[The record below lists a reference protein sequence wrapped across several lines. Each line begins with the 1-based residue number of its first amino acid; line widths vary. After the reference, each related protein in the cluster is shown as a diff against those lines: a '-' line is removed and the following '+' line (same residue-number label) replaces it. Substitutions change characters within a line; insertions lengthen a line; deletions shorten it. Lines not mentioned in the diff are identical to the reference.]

1 MEIILAPYLISA
13 TLTPT
18 KVIVG
23 IAAIAVVLLVI
34 GFVISRRR
42 SA

>member
-23 IAAIAVVLLVI
+23 IAAIAWSCSSS
-34 GFVISRRR
+34 GS
-42 SA
+42 